1 MPWISPKL
9 PSPDRPTIPPHDTG
23 PRIACI
29 HGLSARKHM
38 QRHLLHFIRA
48 ADYAD
53 TTLYGHLQARLITK
67 DLQQAAAQGR
77 PIALV
82 GYSQGGLEAMNVTR
96 ELERRGVRVAL
107 LVLIAARGL
116 GRIFPHRWRAD
127 MRRVPANVAL
137 CLNYFAEGD
146 VLGSD
151 AQWERN
157 EMTASGAASRVEN
170 IGFVRAAGISHL
182 GIARCYPPER
192 LPTVLKARL
201 HDRLL
206 AELAALGS

>member
-1 MPWISPKL
+1 
-9 PSPDRPTIPPHDTG
+9 
-23 PRIACI
+23 
-29 HGLSARKHM
+29 M

-48 ADYAD
+48 AGYPD
-53 TTLYGHLQARLITK
+53 TTLYGHLQGRLIAR

-77 PIALV
+77 PIVLV
-82 GYSQGGLEAMNVTR
+82 GYSQGGLEAMKVTR
-96 ELERRGVRVAL
+96 ALEQRGVRVAL

-127 MRRVPANVAL
+127 MRHVPPNVAL

-151 AQWERN
+151 VPFARN
-157 EMTASGAASRVEN
+157 EMIATAPSSRVEN
-170 IGFVRAAGISHL
+170 IGFAREHGISHL

-192 LPTVLKARL
+192 LPAVLNVRL
-201 HDRLL
+201 HQRLL
-206 AELAALGS
+206 AALAF